1 MNNLSLDSQVEIISV
16 HVHKTAGGTFGRAL
30 KQVYGEL
37 QVFSDYQGENLE
49 TILAKLSVQPQVKVI
64 HGHFAARKYKGYFS
78 SAKRIIWLRNPI
90 IQFISGYFFWK
101 SQPEKDVFFSEEHKY
116 MVENNIGL
124 LEFAEMKAKNFSS
137 PLADFYCRDVD
148 LTDFYFVGVQEFF
161 QDDLAELKQMLGWSD
176 FKMEVFNQN
185 KYPNYLEHLKG
196 ALEDKKLLNKLIA
209 MNRQDIELY
218 QTALD
223 MRAKRK
229 KLSNSWEQYE
239 LDLKLSQQKLQ
250 QIQVG
255 LERKQSLISKKV
267 ALFN

>member
-1 MNNLSLDSQVEIISV
+1 
-16 HVHKTAGGTFGRAL
+16 
-30 KQVYGEL
+30 
-37 QVFSDYQGENLE
+37 
-49 TILAKLSVQPQVKVI
+49 
-64 HGHFAARKYKGYFS
+64 
-78 SAKRIIWLRNPI
+78 
-90 IQFISGYFFWK
+90 
-101 SQPEKDVFFSEEHKY
+101 

-124 LEFAEMKAKNFSS
+124 LEFAEMRDKNFI
-137 PLADFYCRDVD
+137 PLANFYCRDVD

-161 QDDLAELKQMLGWSD
+161 QDDLAELKQMLGWAD

-185 KYPNYLEHLKG
+185 KYPNYLEHLKE
-196 ALEDKKLLNKLIA
+196 ALENQKLLNKLIA
-209 MNRQDIELY
+209 MNRPDLELY
-218 QTALD
+218 QKALD
-223 MRAKRK
+223 LRAKRK

>member
-1 MNNLSLDSQVEIISV
+1 MNNSSLDSQIEIISV

-37 QVFSDYQGENLE
+37 QVFSDYQEENLE
-49 TILAKLSVQPQVKVI
+49 TILAGLSVQPHVRVI
-64 HGHFAARKYKGYFS
+64 HGHFDARKYKGYFS

-124 LEFAEMKAKNFSS
+124 WEFAEMKAKNFIS

-161 QDDLAELKQMLGWSD
+161 QDDLAELKQMLGWAD

-185 KYPNYLEHLKG
+185 KYPNYVEHLKE

-209 MNRQDIELY
+209 MNRRDIELY

-255 LERKQSLISKKV
+255 LERKQSVISKQV

>member
-1 MNNLSLDSQVEIISV
+1 MKNLSLDSQLEIISV

-37 QVFSDYQGENLE
+37 QVFSDYEGENLE
-49 TILAKLSVQPQVKVI
+49 TILAGLSVQPHVRVI
-64 HGHFAARKYKGYFS
+64 HGHFDARKYKGYFS

-90 IQFISGYFFWK
+90 IQFISGYFFLM
-101 SQPEKDVFFSEEHKY
+101 SQPLKDVFFSEEHKY

-124 LEFAEMKAKNFSS
+124 LEFAEMGAKNFI
-137 PLADFYCRDVD
+137 PLSDFYCLDVD

-161 QDDLAELKQMLGWSD
+161 QDDLAELKQMLGWAD
-176 FKMEVFNQN
+176 FKREVFNQN
-185 KYPNYLEHLKG
+185 KYPNYLENLKE
-196 ALEDKKLLNKLIA
+196 ALEDEKLLNKLIA
-209 MNRQDIELY
+209 MNRPDLELY

-223 MRAKRK
+223 LRAKRK

-239 LDLKLSQQKLQ
+239 LDLKVSQQKLQ

>member
-1 MNNLSLDSQVEIISV
+1 MNNLSLDSQIEIISV

-37 QVFSDYQGENLE
+37 QVFSDYQEENLE
-49 TILAKLSVQPQVKVI
+49 TILAGLSVQPHVRVI
-64 HGHFAARKYKGYFS
+64 HGHFDARKYKGYFS

-161 QDDLAELKQMLGWSD
+161 QDDLAELKQMLGWAD

-185 KYPNYLEHLKG
+185 KYPNYVEHLKE

-209 MNRQDIELY
+209 MNRRDIELY

>member
-1 MNNLSLDSQVEIISV
+1 MKNLSLDSQIEIISV

-30 KQVYGEL
+30 KQVYGEV
-37 QVFSDYQGENLE
+37 QVFSDYEGENLE
-49 TILAKLSVQPQVKVI
+49 TIRAKLSVQPQVKVI

-90 IQFISGYFFWK
+90 MQFISGYFFWK
-101 SQPEKDVFFSEEHKY
+101 SQPEKDVFFNEEHKY
-116 MVENNIGL
+116 MVENNISL
-124 LEFAEMKAKNFSS
+124 LEFAEMSEKKII
-137 PLADFYCRDVD
+137 PLAGFYCRDVD

-161 QDDLAELKQMLGWSD
+161 QEDLAELQQMLGWAD
-176 FKMEVFNQN
+176 FKMEVFNKN
-185 KYPNYLEHLKG
+185 KYPNYLEHLKE

-209 MNRQDIELY
+209 MNRPDLELY

-223 MRAKRK
+223 LRAKRK

-239 LDLKLSQQKLQ
+239 LDLKFSQQKLQ

-255 LERKQSLISKKV
+255 LERKHSLISKKV

>member
-1 MNNLSLDSQVEIISV
+1 MNKLSLDSQVEIISV
-16 HVHKTAGGTFGRAL
+16 HVHKTAGGTFGRVL
-30 KQVYGEL
+30 KQIYGESQL
-37 QVFSDYQGENLE
+37 FSDYQGENLE
-49 TILAKLSVQPQVKVI
+49 TVLVKLLAQPQARVI
-64 HGHFAARKYKGYFS
+64 HGHFPAEKYQEHFS

-101 SQPEKDVFFSEEHKY
+101 SQSQKGVVFSEEHKS
-116 MVENNIGL
+116 MLDNNMSL
-124 LEFAEMKAKNFSS
+124 LEFAEFRATHFIN
-137 PLADFYCRDVD
+137 PLANFYCRGVD

-161 QDDLAELKQMLGWSD
+161 QDDLAELKQMLGWPD

-185 KYPNYLEHLKG
+185 KYPNYLEHLKE

-209 MNRQDIELY
+209 MNRQDLQLY

-223 MRAKRK
+223 LRAKRK

-250 QIQVG
+250 QIQGG